1 MLPDFGCALQD
12 LVFKTNS
19 AKTRHEAESIVRGA
33 LSKWEPRIDVQKVV
47 ARPDPNSPNQV
58 RLNIDYLVRKSNNHQ
73 NMVHL
78 LHLQEFF
85 DAD

>member
-1 MLPDFGCALQD
+1 MLPAFGCPLQD

-19 AKTRHEAESIVRGA
+19 SKTRYEAEAMVAEA
-33 LSKWEPRIDVQKVV
+33 LGKWEPRIDVQNVE
-47 ARPDPNSPNQV
+47 ARQDPNNGNQI
-58 RLNIDYLVRKSNNHQ
+58 RLHVDYLVRKSNNHQ